1 MDTVGSTNVGKRV
14 GFASFPCNDKKLPRF
29 NFCGEQNLTRALH
42 KTTERFGMWRL
53 HSAFFDTALDVSYQ
67 TTVDLVWVKLLNEG
81 THRLSFEYM
90 SWMLQYLSSVQHPS
104 TDDGSWSIRKC
115 IQCLNDVSC
124 FLNVLFLF
132 SIATKISVMYLK

>member
-1 MDTVGSTNVGKRV
+1 
-14 GFASFPCNDKKLPRF
+14 
-29 NFCGEQNLTRALH
+29 
-42 KTTERFGMWRL
+42 MWRL

-81 THRLSFEYM
+81 THRLSFENM